1 MEAPGYPPGILYSQI
16 GAETPTEVFVSIF
29 IVTKGNVKNLQKY
42 TKCRPHLPSHD
53 KSSTDNRRRVFSSI
67 DGDSGGLCTHSDTK
81 KYTRDEELPP
91 ILGEG
96 GSNDRKQAEDSSDE
110 DGSATTDDVI
120 ERVGKPA
127 ATVRRR
133 KFDI

>member
-1 MEAPGYPPGILYSQI
+1 M
-16 GAETPTEVFVSIF
+16 
-29 IVTKGNVKNLQKY
+29 
-42 TKCRPHLPSHD
+42 
-53 KSSTDNRRRVFSSI
+53 
-67 DGDSGGLCTHSDTK
+67 
-81 KYTRDEELPP
+81 PP

-110 DGSATTDDVI
+110 DSSATTDDVV

-133 KFDI
+133 KFDIYVNKIHSQTGLCSH